1 MWWIVRAMR
10 WLEEKLSWRNISRFT
25 GLAILAVELRQV
37 MIGELVDQGFLLL
50 AAGLLGI
57 PSMFR
62 NGNGG

>member
-1 MWWIVRAMR
+1 MWWARA
-10 WLEEKLSWRNISRFT
+10 LLSWRNISRFT
-25 GLAILAVELRQV
+25 GLVILAVELRQV
-37 MIGELVDQGFLLL
+37 LIDKVVDQGFLLL

>member
-1 MWWIVRAMR
+1 MWSSV
-10 WLEEKLSWRNISRFT
+10 LSWRNVSRFA

-37 MIGELVDQGFLLL
+37 LIDKMVDQGLLLL

-62 NGNGG
+62 NGSGG

>member
-1 MWWIVRAMR
+1 MWPIT
-10 WLEEKLSWRNISRFT
+10 WRNISRFF
-25 GLAILAVELRQV
+25 GLVILAVEIRQV
-37 MIGELVDQGFLLL
+37 LLGQLVDQGMLLL

>member
-1 MWWIVRAMR
+1 MWWVRA
-10 WLEEKLSWRNISRFT
+10 LLSWRNISRFT
-25 GLAILAVELRQV
+25 GLVILAVELRQV
-37 MIGELVDQGFLLL
+37 LIDKVVDQGFLLL